1 MILDRVEIKNF
12 RSIKDV
18 TISFDNKGLILIGK
32 NEAGK
37 TNILKAIAALFGE
50 YKVSNKD
57 KRKRIQNEQIDS
69 YYIRGVFKLSE
80 EDKQKIEKQLENNF
94 KNLNIIEFENEKTIA
109 DYIDNNFNEFLIR
122 INIDENESPSFYH
135 WTIDEKRGF
144 IQKDKIYIAQDG
156 VSLSKETSSK
166 EFDLKSYCY
175 EKCREIYDTNPY
187 VCHYWKYS
195 NNYLIPHSVSI
206 SKFTTDPKSCV
217 PLYNIFQLCNRKNVA
232 QEFKD
237 ALSEDGDYA
246 NLLEQVSAE
255 TTKVFRRI
263 WKDFKNTKIELISS
277 GTDILTKITEK
288 AKYSFE
294 DRSDGFKKFIS
305 MLLMLSTKARSD
317 ELSDHDIILID
328 EPDQSLYPTS
338 AKYLKDELLK
348 ITEKSYVVYTTHSQY
363 MLDSNNIQRH
373 LIVKKEGDITSV
385 TSPTEV
391 SQYSEDELLLRS
403 IGTSIFEC
411 LKECNLIFEGWLDK
425 EVFDRFCKIKK
436 ISKKFENIGK
446 VFLGGISGVE
456 TLTQILILANKKFI
470 IIADSDEAST
480 LKKNSFFEKYSE
492 YANSWIEYKDC
503 GTSIITLED
512 FFTKDYLTRLIK
524 RDLSEN
530 YIYDNSKSAID
541 NIKVAANSKKEK
553 IQNFKKT
560 LAKEFTEKDIIN
572 LYSKFITAI
581 EEKIPK

>member
-122 INIDENESPSFYH
+122 INIDENESPSFYY

-166 EFDLKSYCY
+166 EFDLESYCY

-560 LAKEFTEKDIIN
+560 LAKEFTEKNIIN